1 MFRAAPRRRG
11 GLVRAAATTAVVAG
25 TATAVSGRV
34 AHRQD
39 QKYAGQEQD
48 QMAQQAA
55 LQSQQELADLEA
67 QVSALQSQQVQQAAM
82 MAPPAAAP
90 AGGGSD
96 VMGQL
101 QQLVQMKQAGL
112 LTDEEFQIAKTRLLA
127 G

>member
-1 MFRAAPRRRG
+1 
-11 GLVRAAATTAVVAG
+11 LVRAAATTAVVAG

>member
-1 MFRAAPRRRG
+1 
-11 GLVRAAATTAVVAG
+11 LVRAAATTAVVAG

-90 AGGGSD
+90 AGGGTD
-96 VMGQL
+96 VMNQL
-101 QQLVQMKQAGL
+101 QQLAQMKQAGL

>member
-96 VMGQL
+96 VMDQL

>member
-96 VMGQL
+96 VMNQL

-112 LTDEEFQIAKTRLLA
+112 LNDEEFQIAKTRLL
-127 G
+127 GG

>member
-96 VMGQL
+96 VMNQL
-101 QQLVQMKQAGL
+101 QQLAQMKQAGL